1 MTPKE
6 AMNQVRSAMDLKWTS
21 NDDAKQ
27 AEGLIAQLIK
37 EIVEPAHLLRLA
49 QTLWVEPGDPAGRK
63 RACMQWLL
71 NRMQDSGLIVLSDS
85 ESGPRWAQSVA
96 WSALR
101 IHTEQHAKGAGLF
114 IRSASAAEW
123 VSIDERFK
131 QLIEELISISLRKE
145 MDEAMRLEGIA
156 HKQARGRAPDFN
168 FHDETERKTIEM
180 NFEQAKQN
188 ARNRYDSDIFTAF
201 STLDQ
206 VYIARSDKLMGQLRA
221 LHTTVEHLDKQ
232 LHLATDVS
240 KSAHETNILWWG
252 QALYSPSLLR
262 SYRDMDSSSQLLWMA
277 EDLAYL
283 ANQHPSGP
291 TTAFLSET
299 LRRLNPNI
307 DQRHPL
313 RQHISDFIQAAQ
325 NNKAP
330 SPLPLLQPYPG
341 EDLTGFPFSFALQ
354 QAQTHASTAS
364 ILDAITQNT
373 GLPLDKEVSTRT
385 FAQWLFRERSLT
397 HWLNKTKSTSHT

>member
-27 AEGLIAQLIK
+27 AEGLIAQLSE

-49 QTLWVEPGDPAGRK
+49 QTLWVEPTDPAGRK

-71 NRMQDSGLIVLSDS
+71 NRMQDSGLTLLSDS
-85 ESGPRWAQSVA
+85 ESGPSWAQSIV

-131 QLIEELISISLRKE
+131 QLIEELISISQRKE
-145 MDEAMRLEGIA
+145 MDEPLHPAGPTREPMGGAMLEFGDAPNKKKIDNFIETQMNA
-156 HKQARGRAPDFN
+156 GNVANIQNLYDVIRSSNKIHFGRSAAL
-168 FHDETERKTIEM
+168 
-180 NFEQAKQN
+180 AKQVN
-188 ARNRYDSDIFTAF
+188 TMHEA
-201 STLDQ
+201 
-206 VYIARSDKLMGQLRA
+206 IAQ
-221 LHTTVEHLDKQ
+221 LDKD
-232 LHLATDVS
+232 LPLATDVS

-291 TTAFLSET
+291 TTAFFSET

-325 NNKAP
+325 NKNNKAP
-330 SPLPLLQPYPG
+330 SPLPLLQPYLG
-341 EDLTGFPFSFALQ
+341 EDLTGLPFSFALQ
-354 QAQTHASTAS
+354 QAQSHASTAS
-364 ILDAITQNT
+364 ILDAITQKT

-385 FAQWLFRERSLT
+385 FAQWLFRERSLI
-397 HWLNKTKSTSHT
+397 HWLSAKSSST